1 MKIRSVRIR
10 LELNNKQVTMA
21 VQHCGVSRHAYN
33 WGLALCKDRY
43 EHGEKHPTAIDL
55 HKLLVKE
62 VKSTNPWYYESS
74 KFSPQQALRNLDIAF
89 KRFFTKKAKYPVFKK
104 KGQHD
109 SFYLEGAIV
118 TNGCKVKLPIFGWIK
133 TSENLG
139 QQCIKNATISRH
151 ANHWFIALKQEFEPT
166 HTIKTKESVGVDLG
180 IKTLAV
186 LSDGTTFPNL
196 KPFKKYKRKLRLE
209 QRKLSKKYVKGK
221 AQSANYK
228 KQQLKVAQIHKKISD
243 TRKDAIH
250 KITSYLSKNYARIV
264 IEDLNVCGMLKNH
277 SLANAIADGGFGE
290 FRRQLEYKCQW
301 YGSELVIAN
310 RFFPS
315 SKICN
320 QCGVKKVKLKLSERV
335 FRCDCGYECDRD
347 LNAAKNLNTRAA
359 SYVASASWSNK
370 SNQSDTSVRV
380 AMKQEIDD
388 QSNKVVVCIS
398 SL

>member
-1 MKIRSVRIR
+1 MKFRSIQIR
-10 LELNNKQVTMA
+10 LELNNKQVTIA

-43 EHGEKHPTAIDL
+43 ERGEKHPTAIDL

-62 VKSTNPWYYESS
+62 VKSANPWYYSVS
-74 KFSPQQALRNLDIAF
+74 KFSPQQALRNLETAF
-89 KRFFTKKAKYPVFKK
+89 KRFFTKKAKHPVFKK
-104 KGQHD
+104 KGQRD

-118 TNGCKVKLPIFGWIK
+118 TNGLSIKLPVFGWIK

-139 QQCIKNATISRH
+139 QQIIKNATISRQ
-151 ANHWFIALKQEFEPT
+151 ANHWFITFKQEFEPT

-186 LSDGTTFPNL
+186 LSDGTTFPNI
-196 KPFKKYKRKLRLE
+196 KPFKKYKRKLQIE

-221 AQSANYK
+221 AQSNNYK

-250 KITSYLSKNYARIV
+250 KITSYLSQNHARIT
-264 IEDLNVCGMLKNH
+264 IEDLNVAGMLKNH
-277 SLANAIADGGFGE
+277 RLANAIADGGFGE

-320 QCGVKKVKLKLSERV
+320 QCGVKKEKLKLSERI
-335 FRCDCGYECDRD
+335 FHCQACGYKDDRD
-347 LNAAKNLNTRAA
+347 ANAAKNLNTRAA

-370 SNQSDTSVRV
+370 SNQTDVSVRV
-380 AMKQEIDD
+380 AMKQEIDH
-388 QSNKVVVCIS
+388 Q
-398 SL
+398 L